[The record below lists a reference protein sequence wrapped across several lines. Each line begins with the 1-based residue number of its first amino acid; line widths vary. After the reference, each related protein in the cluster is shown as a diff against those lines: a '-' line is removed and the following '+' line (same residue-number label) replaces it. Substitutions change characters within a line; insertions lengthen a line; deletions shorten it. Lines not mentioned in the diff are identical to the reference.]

1 VLIKQFQENN
11 LSKRLA
17 CGNFKLKVGPF
28 SIRITSTIPSLTHH
42 LKELYSEFQDHSGQN
57 FSDYNLE
64 ICKPAGLRKWI
75 RPQVNFIFNESQP
88 FMPLPLTQASP
99 MLEWGLNWVIA
110 NHAHQYLIFH
120 AAGLSKNNTMVIMP
134 APPGSGK
141 STLTAALMQEG
152 WRLFSDELVLIDLK
166 SGKAQAISRP
176 INLKNNSIDVLT
188 TRYPKAYMSNK
199 CHDTHKGTVA
209 LMKPTDI
216 SVNNVDTQLSPTHII
231 YPKYEQN
238 SSTIVQPLDKSDAFM
253 ELITNSF
260 NYHILYE
267 QGFDAATQL
276 VKNCDAHKLTYSNL
290 DEAITYFNGFAAPK
304 DRELK

>member
-1 VLIKQFQENN
+1 MLIKQLPHNTLTKE
-11 LSKRLA
+11 LA
-17 CGNFKLKVGPF
+17 GGNFKLKVGPF
-28 SIRITSTIPSLTHH
+28 TVRISSTMPSLAHH
-42 LKELYSEFQDHSGQN
+42 LKNLYSEFQDQSDQP

-64 ICKPAGLRKWI
+64 ICRPPSIRKWI
-75 RPQVNFIFNESQP
+75 RPQVNFLFNESQP
-88 FMPLPLTQASP
+88 FMPLPLTQTAP
-99 MLEWGLNWVIA
+99 MFEWGLNWVIA

-176 INLKNNSIDVLT
+176 INLKNNSIDVLAD
-188 TRYPKAYMSNK
+188 RYPEAHMSNK

-216 SVNNVDTQLSPTHII
+216 SVNNIDTQLPATHIV

-238 SSTIVQPLDKSDAFM
+238 STTIVQPLDKSDAFM

-267 QGFDAATQL
+267 QGFKVATQL
-276 VKNCDAHKLTYSNL
+276 VKSCNSLKLTYSNL
-290 DEAITYFNGFAAPK
+290 DEAIAYFNCLAEPESGT
-304 DRELK
+304 LK